1 MESALDHSFENW
13 NKDLRS
19 PSAHFEQLT
28 KEEER
33 YYINSNMACKW
44 IRVPR
49 LFCSLLIG
57 GCQSIHSRFFT
68 IFKVDIHINNY
79 K

>member
-33 YYINSNMACKW
+33 YYINSNIDRKS
-44 IRVPR
+44 V
-49 LFCSLLIG
+49 
-57 GCQSIHSRFFT
+57 
-68 IFKVDIHINNY
+68 V
-79 K
+79 